1 MEIEKSKS
9 DFINEWKP
17 YIDAMATGIASFGC
31 TIESDEEL
39 AEIIKKEIEEYN
51 SNQEESKEEL
61 EDYQIDWL
69 VEEIRETEKEISCGR

>member
-39 AEIIKKEIEEYN
+39 AEIIKKEIEE
-51 SNQEESKEEL
+51 SDLILKL
-61 EDYQIDWL
+61 M
-69 VEEIRETEKEISCGR
+69 